1 MSARSIPGNA
11 SANRQEI
18 SQKAPCLKLLHLVE
32 CFAFAMAIVAIGSS
46 CETASCAT
54 VASIQ
59 EERDRRDGESRGG
72 WQPTASPSYF
82 AGGAHTSPEP
92 TSPDLNSGQSIFES
106 QSPSDAPFSKEKLRA
121 LMRPTIALRSEWL
134 SSSDFNFSTNKIGVT
149 IPCYPIFGPP
159 PPMIRGEFAYT
170 DLADGDAFGLPAAL
184 YEYSIGASWVRPIN
198 DRWMVRTMLGVA
210 LATDNK
216 NLSSDA
222 WQFRG
227 GVFAVYEPDEQW
239 QWVVGAVA
247 IGRSDLPVVPAAGLI
262 WKPRPDFKCDLT
274 FPKPTLSMLIADNGS
289 RQQWSYIAMG
299 LGGGTSAFER
309 TDGTDDQ
316 VTWGD
321 WRVVAG
327 WESTPKSLAG
337 ERFTPGFRVG
347 AEVGYVF
354 SRDLEFRSGAPDI
367 SLSDAFVLDITT
379 RF

>member
-1 MSARSIPGNA
+1 
-11 SANRQEI
+11 
-18 SQKAPCLKLLHLVE
+18 LKRLHLVI
-32 CFAFAMAIVAIGSS
+32 CFVIAMATVALGSL
-46 CETASCAT
+46 CETASCA
-54 VASIQ
+54 SHIPIQ
-59 EERDRRDGESRGG
+59 EEPCRRNSEARDGR
-72 WQPTASPSYF
+72 QPAASPGYF
-82 AGGAHTSPEP
+82 ADEARTSPAAK
-92 TSPDLNSGQSIFES
+92 SPDLDFGQPLFEP
-106 QSPSDAPFSKEKLRA
+106 QAPVDAPISKERLRS

-134 SSSDFNFSTNKIGVT
+134 SSSDFNFSTNRMGITVPG
-149 IPCYPIFGPP
+149 YPIFGPP

-170 DLADGDAFGLPAAL
+170 DLADGEAFGLPAAL

-210 LATDNK
+210 LATDNR

-247 IGRSDLPVVPAAGLI
+247 IGRSDLPAVPAAGLI

-309 TDGTDDQ
+309 TDRTDDQ
-316 VTWGD
+316 VTYRD
-321 WRVVAG
+321 WRLVAG
-327 WESTPKSLAG
+327 WESSPKPLAG

-367 SLSDAFVLDITT
+367 SLSDAFVLDIST